1 MLSRAWGHLVCEPS
15 STDWKLAKLAG
26 REPKRAASLCPA
38 VLLKIAGHGA
48 ANESAAVIPV
58 LDGYETPRIKVDSA
72 LRNRGYRRRRALR
85 RQQCQLIRIVKQ
97 AQARAAPAEPPVNQ
111 GDRQALRKLRER
123 LQARGVPIID
133 GAAAY
138 ELLRQVAS
146 LRFLPHSEIR
156 QLTSSN
162 SQAPGEPLLGIDG
175 WPSSRKN
182 TSSSA

>member
-1 MLSRAWGHLVCEPS
+1 MLSRAWGHIVCEPS
-15 STDWKLAKLAG
+15 TDWTLAKLAG
-26 REPKRAASLCPA
+26 REPKRAASLCPT

-58 LDGYETPRIKVDSA
+58 LDGDETPRIKVDSA

-138 ELLRQVAS
+138 ELFRQVAS

-156 QLTSSN
+156 QLIEFEL
-162 SQAPGEPLLGIDG
+162 PGARRTLTRD
-175 WPSSRKN
+175 
-182 TSSSA
+182 